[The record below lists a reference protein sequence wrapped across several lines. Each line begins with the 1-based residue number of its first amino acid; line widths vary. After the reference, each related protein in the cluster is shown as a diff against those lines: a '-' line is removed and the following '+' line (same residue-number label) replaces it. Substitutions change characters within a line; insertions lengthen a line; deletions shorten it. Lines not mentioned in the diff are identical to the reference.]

1 MKISLIFTVRNA
13 LAFLI
18 IAGALAACDVES
30 FDDAVA
36 KIDSNSPQPPAPPPP
51 APPPPPPPPPPTFG
65 ANFSEIQANVF
76 TPDCATSGCHIGGG
90 APLGLRLDDANSYA
104 LLVGVA
110 SAQDPGVQLVAPGNP
125 NNSYLIQK
133 LEGAASTGAQMPLNA
148 SPLDQAVIDIIRQ
161 WITDGAIDD
170 RVQASVP
177 VRVASL
183 SPVPGSVLDTAPTQ
197 IVAIFDREPDASTV
211 TATTFTLEAS
221 GGDSTFVDGNE
232 VQIVAASIS
241 VPGTNPR
248 NAVFDL
254 AGVALADDTYRVR
267 LLGSGPS
274 MILDLDANAMDGEYS
289 GAFPSGNGTQGGNFT
304 AQFTV
309 VPGPTLDDIQA
320 AVFSPSCATAGC
332 HTGPTS
338 TSLPSGLDLS
348 SADASFANLVGVA
361 SLQQIAILRVVAGD
375 PDNSYLIQKLE
386 GTAASGSTMPLGAGP
401 LAPSVIADIRQWIT
415 AGAQR

>member
-1 MKISLIFTVRNA
+1 MKVSLIFTVRSA

-36 KIDSNSPQPPAPPPP
+36 KIDSNSPQPPPPPPP
-51 APPPPPPPPPPTFG
+51 APPPPPPPPPTFA
-65 ANFSEIQANVF
+65 ANYSEIQANVF
-76 TPDCATSGCHIGGG
+76 TPGCATSGCHIGGG
-90 APLGLRLDDANSYA
+90 APEGLRLDEANSYA

-110 SAQDPGVQLVAPGNP
+110 STQDPGVQLVAPGNP

-133 LEGAASTGAQMPLNA
+133 LEGTASAGAQMPLNA
-148 SPLDQAVIDIIRQ
+148 SPLDQPVIDIIRQ

-177 VRVASL
+177 IRVASL
-183 SPVPGSVLDTAPTQ
+183 SPVPDSVLNTAPTQ
-197 IVAIFDREPDASTV
+197 IVAIFDRESDASTV
-211 TATTFTLEAS
+211 TATTFILEAS
-221 GGDSTFVDGNE
+221 GGDTTFVDGNE
-232 VQIVAASIS
+232 VQIVATSIS

-248 NAVFDL
+248 SAVFDL
-254 AGVALADDTYRVR
+254 TGVALVDDTYRVR

-274 MILDLDANAMDGEYS
+274 MILDLDANALDGEYF
-289 GAFPSGNGTQGGNFT
+289 GAFPSGNATQGGDF
-304 AQFTV
+304 AARFTV

-320 AVFSPSCATAGC
+320 AVFSPSCATVNC

-338 TSLPSGLDLS
+338 TTLPSGLDLS
-348 SADASFANLVGVA
+348 SADASFANLVGVS

-386 GTAASGSTMPLGAGP
+386 GTAASGSRMPLGAGP

-415 AGAQR
+415 EGAQR